1 MTLEIPRPL
10 EIILV
15 ILLFG
20 LALWARLPGLD
31 RFATADEPYWVTRS
45 ANFYYA
51 IGQRDFA
58 ATFQREHPGVTT
70 MWAGTFGMLLEF
82 PEYRGTGVGQIDI
95 DTHESVFAEFG
106 HQAKDVLAAGRLFVV
121 LGIVS
126 ALAISY
132 LYARRLFG
140 VPAALAGYA
149 LLLLDPFYIGLGRLL
164 HTDAIQATTM
174 LLSALAFL
182 YFLLQGRKTPHL
194 LLSAVAGGLAWLTKS
209 PGLFLLPFLALILL
223 IDLLQQLREPD
234 HPALGR
240 LLWGS
245 IWPFLLWGMF
255 AGLTFWLL
263 WPAMWVQPLDS
274 LKRVIDMGLLS
285 SSTGHTSPMFFNGE
299 RILSGSIGLEYWYYY
314 PLTFLWRTT
323 PLILLGLALAAAGFV
338 FKLAPFDRAAVRRTI
353 VALLLYAFFYG
364 IMVTISTKKGD
375 RYFLPASV
383 MLDLI
388 AGAGW
393 GALGLFIA
401 ARVHERWRS
410 WVNVGLISLVLA
422 VSALYALPTRPY
434 YLSYYNPLL
443 GGGRRAPE
451 VMSIGWGEGL
461 DQAARYLNELPE
473 PENQVVTVWYDVGP
487 FSYYYDGQTR
497 YIPIVETLDLDRL
510 ERLLKSDY
518 AVIYIHQWQRDIPDN
533 LLDILAKETPV
544 YTVMIND
551 IAYAQ
556 IYDLHNGALIPAGSQ

>member
-1 MTLEIPRPL
+1 
-10 EIILV
+10 
-15 ILLFG
+15 
-20 LALWARLPGLD
+20 
-31 RFATADEPYWVTRS
+31 
-45 ANFYYA
+45 
-51 IGQRDFA
+51 
-58 ATFQREHPGVTT
+58 
-70 MWAGTFGMLLEF
+70 
-82 PEYRGTGVGQIDI
+82 
-95 DTHESVFAEFG
+95 
-106 HQAKDVLAAGRLFVV
+106 
-121 LGIVS
+121 
-126 ALAISY
+126 
-132 LYARRLFG
+132 
-140 VPAALAGYA
+140 
-149 LLLLDPFYIGLGRLL
+149 
-164 HTDAIQATTM
+164 
-174 LLSALAFL
+174 
-182 YFLLQGRKTPHL
+182 
-194 LLSAVAGGLAWLTKS
+194 
-209 PGLFLLPFLALILL
+209 
-223 IDLLQQLREPD
+223 
-234 HPALGR
+234 
-240 LLWGS
+240 
-245 IWPFLLWGMF
+245 
-255 AGLTFWLL
+255 
-263 WPAMWVQPLDS
+263 
-274 LKRVIDMGLLS
+274 
-285 SSTGHTSPMFFNGE
+285 
-299 RILSGSIGLEYWYYY
+299 
-314 PLTFLWRTT
+314 
-323 PLILLGLALAAAGFV
+323 V